1 MAENNNRTDV
11 LPVGAGIMS
20 ATLGAPLRLVEPDW
34 SITLVESL
42 AAAAAESSDPW
53 NNAEPRLFEQVWAHG
68 TTVLGLDRN
77 VGSGVG

>member
-1 MAENNNRTDV
+1 VAENNNRTDV

-34 SITLVESL
+34 SITLVERL
-42 AAAAAESSDPW
+42 AAAAESSDPW

-68 TTVLGLDRN
+68 TTVPGLDRN

>member
-1 MAENNNRTDV
+1 VAENNNRTDV

-34 SITLVESL
+34 SITLVERL
-42 AAAAAESSDPW
+42 AAAAESSDPW
-53 NNAEPRLFEQVWAHG
+53 NNAEPRLFEQVRAHG

>member
-1 MAENNNRTDV
+1 VAENNNRTDV

-34 SITLVESL
+34 SITLVERL
-42 AAAAAESSDPW
+42 AAAAESSDPW
-53 NNAEPRLFEQVWAHG
+53 NNAELRLFEQVWAHG
-68 TTVLGLDRN
+68 TTVPGLDRN

>member
-34 SITLVESL
+34 SITLVERL
-42 AAAAAESSDPW
+42 AAAAESSDPW
-53 NNAEPRLFEQVWAHG
+53 NNAEPRLFEQVRAHG

>member
-1 MAENNNRTDV
+1 
-11 LPVGAGIMS
+11 MS

-53 NNAEPRLFEQVWAHG
+53 NNAEPRLFEQVRAHG